1 MFLVQINLYLNLHA
15 NETDPVKRY
24 GGSHRY
30 SLMLRISVI
39 ISLRRKLKFDVSAF
53 MAIIKDH

>member
-15 NETDPVKRY
+15 NETDQVKWY

-30 SLMLRISVI
+30 SLMLRLSV
-39 ISLRRKLKFDVSAF
+39 SLRRKLKVDVSAF